1 MTGTLPDQDWMDEK
15 LVTLPGQLTARQA
28 SDHLFSCTPDWA
40 NRLMDLRNAIVRR
53 LGLIEVGIGDFPV
66 VSEDDREIVL
76 GFDDRHL
83 DFRIRIRV
91 QEQSATETYL
101 AVATLV
107 KLNSLLGRLYLTAV
121 TPFHH
126 AIVASMLARA
136 KAKPLGD

>member
-1 MTGTLPDQDWMDEK
+1 MTDSLPGHHWMDEQF
-15 LVTLPGQLTARQA
+15 VTLPGRLTARQS

-53 LGLIEVGIGDFPV
+53 LGLIEVGIGGFPV
-66 VSEDDREIVL
+66 VSEDDQEIVL

-91 QEQSATETYL
+91 QEQSATETRL

-126 AIVASMLARA
+126 VIVASMLARA